1 LNKPL
6 TKLDIIKH
14 SRVTEIIWRQEL
26 NSTQD
31 DDKLKMLIDAY
42 IECVPLHYVGMGT
55 TFKDFIDDVKSV
67 YFNKIKILEEN

>member
-1 LNKPL
+1 MNKPL
-6 TKLDIIKH
+6 TKLDIIKS

-42 IECVPLHYVGMGT
+42 IECVPNHYVGMGT
-55 TFKDFIDDVKSV
+55 TFKDFIDDVK
-67 YFNKIKILEEN
+67 IKYHKMTEEI